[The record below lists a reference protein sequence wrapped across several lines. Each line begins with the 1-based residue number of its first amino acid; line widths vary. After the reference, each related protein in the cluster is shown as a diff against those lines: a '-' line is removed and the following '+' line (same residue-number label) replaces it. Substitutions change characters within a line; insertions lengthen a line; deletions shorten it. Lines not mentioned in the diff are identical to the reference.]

1 MNGDDCVESGESQQ
15 ELREKLREARSKI
28 RELENEL
35 TETNEGMIALT
46 LELENAKERYQTI
59 FEESNDA
66 ILLID
71 PEQDSI
77 HEANPQACEL
87 LGYSRDSLVSL
98 SASEIFMEK
107 GEGFE
112 SFPEAVVQGWGA
124 GFSCLRKDGRRLD
137 VELSAAMITLEGRS
151 LLLASLRDVTE
162 RKRREQRLQVLN
174 RIFRHN
180 LRNEG
185 NIIQGHADIL
195 QEELSDSDLEPNAAT
210 IQETINHML
219 GLSTKVR
226 RVQDV
231 LDRKRIHPHELD
243 DLLETQREICA
254 LRYPAATLT
263 IDLPTEDVVVGQRL
277 GVALREAVENACEHN
292 DPDTSVRIS
301 AETEGNDE
309 RLLLEI
315 EDDGS
320 GIPDHERET
329 METGGETAL
338 THGSGIGLWVIQ
350 WVVSS
355 LGGELRIEE
364 GDPHGTV
371 LSIDL
376 PLEEP
381 RGDSGPV
388 TRATEVNR

>member
-1 MNGDDCVESGESQQ
+1 MNGDDGAESDESKQ
-15 ELREKLREARSKI
+15 ELRGKLREARSKI

-35 TETNEGMIALT
+35 AETNEGMIALT

-59 FEESNDA
+59 FQESNDA

-71 PEQDSI
+71 PDQDSI
-77 HEANPQACEL
+77 HEANHQACEL

-98 SASEIFMEK
+98 SASEIFIED
-107 GEGFE
+107 GEGVE
-112 SFPEAVVQGWGA
+112 SFPEAIVQGWGD
-124 GFSCLRKDGRRLD
+124 GFSCRKKDGRRLD
-137 VELSAAMITLEGRS
+137 VEVSAAMITLEGQS
-151 LLLASLRDVTE
+151 LLLASLRDVSE

-195 QEELSDSDLEPNAAT
+195 QDALSDPGLESNAAMIQDT
-210 IQETINHML
+210 IDDVL
-219 GLSTKVR
+219 GMSTKVR

-231 LDRKRIHPHELD
+231 LDRKRVHPHELSE
-243 DLLETQREICA
+243 LLEAQREICT
-254 LRYPAATLT
+254 LRYPAATLI
-263 IDLPTEDVVVGQRL
+263 IDPPTEDVVVGQRL
-277 GVALREAVENACEHN
+277 GVALREAVENAYEHN
-292 DPDTSVRIS
+292 DLDTSVRIS
-301 AETEGNDE
+301 AETKGNDE

-329 METGGETAL
+329 METGGETPL

-350 WVVSS
+350 WVVGS
-355 LGGELRIEE
+355 LGGELSVDVCE
-364 GDPHGTV
+364 PHGTI
-371 LSIDL
+371 LSMDL
-376 PLEEP
+376 PLKEL
-381 RGDSGPV
+381 RGDTSPA
-388 TRATEVNR
+388 TRETEVNR